1 MQANGAEMLR
11 LACCLATERGV
22 RVCAS
27 VHDAILTEAASDELE
42 AVVRQTQ
49 DVMAEASELVLGG
62 FRLRSEARLIH
73 HPDRFTDERG
83 KGMWETVC
91 SILDD
96 LSISSTC
103 ASVHT
108 EPLHECS
115 DTCAGAHIRPI

>member
-22 RVCAS
+22 RVCAP
-27 VHDAILTEAASDELE
+27 VHDATMLEAASDELE
-42 AVVRQTQ
+42 AVVTQTQ
-49 DVMAEASELVLGG
+49 DVMMEASELVLDG
-62 FRLRSEARLIH
+62 FRLRSEARLIR

-96 LSISSTC
+96 LSC
-103 ASVHT
+103 ATMHT